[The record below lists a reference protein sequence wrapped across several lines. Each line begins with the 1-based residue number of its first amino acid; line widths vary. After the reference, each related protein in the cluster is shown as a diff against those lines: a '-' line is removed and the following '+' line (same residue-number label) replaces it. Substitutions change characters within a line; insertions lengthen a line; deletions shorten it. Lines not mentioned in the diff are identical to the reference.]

1 MSTSTLPS
9 PSVTLSGRDGSH
21 PADVAARLDRLVSTR
36 TVPAEFLDTARTHID
51 RIALRWK
58 EGTSWRELTWGEYR
72 DRVAHVAGGLLGRG
86 VQPGDRVLLLLPNR
100 PEFHI
105 TDMAVM
111 SIGATPVSLYLTA
124 SPEQIDHI
132 VDNTAARL
140 AIVHDAALLDRFLAS
155 EVAHEADV
163 DVVVVDDTGVEGR
176 ATLADLE
183 AAEPVDLDVMIADLD
198 PQAPA
203 TIIYTSGTTGP
214 SKGVELSHRNV
225 LWATRSLEMVLG
237 DVDLAGRR
245 IVSYLP
251 MAHIAERSTT
261 HYSAAMSGYE
271 VTSCADPSQ
280 LADHLRE
287 VRPHLLFGVPRVW
300 EKIRSGVEAVLAAD
314 PEKRRQFDEA
324 ITAAGP
330 LRARVADGT
339 ASEED
344 RSTLEFLE
352 MVAFV
357 PARTALG
364 LDEIEIAVTGAAPI
378 PPDTIEWFRSLGV
391 PLSEIYGM
399 SESAGPIAW
408 TTAPVAA
415 GTIGPV
421 IPGGELRLADDGE
434 ILFRG
439 GNVFTSYLGRP
450 DATAETVDA
459 EGWLHTGDIGVLD
472 ADGNLR
478 IVDRK
483 KELLVTAGG
492 KNVSPAN
499 LEAAIRS
506 LPLVAHAVAIGDDR
520 PYITAMVTL
529 DREALMAWA
538 AERSL
543 GLDDPVL
550 LAAHPEVIAEVELG
564 VSAVMERF
572 SRAEQVKRIAVLDDE
587 WLPDSAF
594 LTPTMKLRRRSIHDH
609 YAERID
615 ALYE

>member
-1 MSTSTLPS
+1 MSTSILPS
-9 PSVTLSGRDGSH
+9 PSVTPSGRDGSH

-72 DRVAHVAGGLLGRG
+72 DRVAHVAGGLLRCG
-86 VQPGDRVLLLLPNR
+86 VRPGDRVLLLLPNR

-132 VDNTAARL
+132 VGNTAARL

-155 EVAHEADV
+155 GVARDADV
-163 DVVVVDDTGVEGR
+163 DVVVVDGTGVEGR

-324 ITAAGP
+324 IAAAGP

-378 PPDTIEWFRSLGV
+378 PPDTIEWFRALGV

>member
-9 PSVTLSGRDGSH
+9 PSVTPSGRDGSH

-36 TVPAEFLDTARTHID
+36 TVPAEFLDTARTHLD

-72 DRVAHVAGGLLGRG
+72 DRVAHVAGGLLRRG

-163 DVVVVDDTGVEGR
+163 DVVVVDGTGVEGR

-324 ITAAGP
+324 IAAAGP